1 MNQNVITVKNVTKNF
16 KIQKRNIFQTINN
29 LNSSQHKDN
38 LTALD
43 NISFQVH
50 KGEILGI
57 IGFNGGGKT
66 TLLRLISG
74 IYVPDFGEVQVNG
87 KLAPLLQIGTGF
99 HNELNSRENIMITGM
114 LFGIPKDT
122 IKEKTNKIIEF
133 AELEQ
138 FYNMKLKHYSSGMKA
153 RLGFSTALELDP
165 DILLV
170 DEILSVG
177 DTAFREKSQKAFL
190 SFKDK
195 EKTILFATHNL
206 SILPKLC
213 DRVLLLHKG
222 KVFHLGD
229 PKETIERYRELV
241 QNKKKSENF

>member
-1 MNQNVITVKNVTKNF
+1 LSQNAITAKNVTKNF
-16 KIQKRNIFQTINN
+16 KIQKRSIFQIVKN
-29 LNSSQHKDN
+29 LNSNQHKET

-43 NISFQVH
+43 DVSFQVQ

-66 TLLRLISG
+66 TLLRVISG
-74 IYVPDFGEVQVNG
+74 IYNPDFGEVQVNG
-87 KLAPLLQIGTGF
+87 TLAPLLQIGTGF
-99 HNELNSRENIMITGM
+99 QNELNANENIMVTCM
-114 LFGIPKDT
+114 LFGIPKKK
-122 IKEKTNKIIEF
+122 INEKINKIIKF

-138 FYNMKLKHYSSGMKA
+138 FSDMKLIHYSSGMRA

-177 DTAFREKSQKAFL
+177 DKAFQEKSLKAFL

-206 SILPKLC
+206 PILPELC
-213 DRVLLLHKG
+213 DRVLLIHNG
-222 KVFHLGD
+222 KVFYIGD
-229 PKETIERYRELV
+229 PKEAIEKYQELII
-241 QNKKKSENF
+241 QNKK